1 VGIRKPVIHGRD
13 HLPGGADPIP
23 GLTIGATGSA
33 VYASPLV
40 VPILLGAS
48 TSYDGFGWTNVIVDS
63 TVRNCAVRTNSSG
76 FHTPAIND
84 YLTFYVT
91 LGPQGSR
98 WKMMAGFKSRTDG
111 GTFQVSAA
119 SVTETSGVLSDTAPG
134 SYVNL
139 FTVDTYAFVDADS
152 DQNSP
157 GITITGA
164 PGDVATTYSG
174 GLLNGGPGVYSV
186 RLKVTTKNGSS
197 TGYRC
202 DLTGI
207 AFVRL
212 NALGFSGG
220 F

>member
-23 GLTIGATGSA
+23 TATAPS
-33 VYASPLV
+33 VYATPLM
-40 VPILLGAS
+40 VPVLLGEAN
-48 TSYDGFGWTNVIVDS
+48 SYDGFGWTTVTVDS
-63 TVRNCAVRTNSSG
+63 TVRHGAVRTNQSG
-76 FHTPAIND
+76 IHTAAVND

-91 LGPQGSR
+91 LGPKGSS
-98 WKMMAGFKSRTDG
+98 WATDFGFKARTDG
-111 GTFQVSAA
+111 GTFEVSIA
-119 SVTETSGVLSDTAPG
+119 SVTDSSGVLSDTAPG
-134 SYVNL
+134 SYVTL
-139 FTVDTYAFVDADS
+139 FTIDTYASVNADAS
-152 DQNSP
+152 AVAP
-157 GITITGA
+157 LFTITGD
-164 PGDVATTYSG
+164 PGDVASTFSG

-207 AFVRL
+207 AYVRL
-212 NALGFSGG
+212 NAIGFSGG